1 MKIQSV
7 SRKVSLGASL
17 LFIMLLAILSYIN
30 YSDSKANTTEL
41 LVNERT
47 KVTQSAQLLL
57 NTQLGDDIDAIENL
71 AKLIGAN
78 NYSNQEVETILKAI
92 ENSSR
97 FDLIFV
103 GYQNDGMI
111 IRSNGNS
118 SLPTNEYDP
127 RKRAWYERAIKENKT
142 IVSDPYM
149 SKTAQKLCVTV
160 AAPIYSNN
168 KLIGVVGADK
178 AIDVLSKEFIEIGNA
193 EGAYILLMDK
203 NAKVIMSPA
212 SEYIGK
218 TLNFTKEII
227 QKIQNK
233 DFDAYGRVSYT
244 HDGSQKLG
252 KCINSSINDW
262 IICSNIDVEFFEKKT
277 DTIFYKQIILSII
290 FVIFASLTIL
300 LLAKKLLKP
309 MDKIVSGLK
318 DFFDFLNH
326 KNDNPKA
333 ISLKSND

>member
-47 KVTQSAQLLL
+47 KVTQSAQSLL

-149 SKTAQKLCVTV
+149 SKTVQKLCVTV

-178 AIDVLSKEFIEIGNA
+178 AIDVLSKEFI
-193 EGAYILLMDK
+193 
-203 NAKVIMSPA
+203 
-212 SEYIGK
+212 
-218 TLNFTKEII
+218 
-227 QKIQNK
+227 
-233 DFDAYGRVSYT
+233 
-244 HDGSQKLG
+244 
-252 KCINSSINDW
+252 
-262 IICSNIDVEFFEKKT
+262 
-277 DTIFYKQIILSII
+277 
-290 FVIFASLTIL
+290 
-300 LLAKKLLKP
+300 
-309 MDKIVSGLK
+309 
-318 DFFDFLNH
+318 
-326 KNDNPKA
+326 
-333 ISLKSND
+333 

>member
-47 KVTQSAQLLL
+47 KVTQSAQSLL

-118 SLPTNEYDP
+118 SLPKNEYDP
-127 RKRAWYERAIKENKT
+127 RNELGMKE
-142 IVSDPYM
+142 
-149 SKTAQKLCVTV
+149 
-160 AAPIYSNN
+160 
-168 KLIGVVGADK
+168 
-178 AIDVLSKEFIEIGNA
+178 
-193 EGAYILLMDK
+193 
-203 NAKVIMSPA
+203 
-212 SEYIGK
+212 
-218 TLNFTKEII
+218 
-227 QKIQNK
+227 
-233 DFDAYGRVSYT
+233 
-244 HDGSQKLG
+244 
-252 KCINSSINDW
+252 
-262 IICSNIDVEFFEKKT
+262 
-277 DTIFYKQIILSII
+277 
-290 FVIFASLTIL
+290 
-300 LLAKKLLKP
+300 LLK
-309 MDKIVSGLK
+309 KIRPL
-318 DFFDFLNH
+318 FQI
-326 KNDNPKA
+326 P
-333 ISLKSND
+333 I